1 MKRNILILLTS
12 LAISFCLKAQV
23 KMDITTLQL
32 NMQNTPAK
40 SSWVVNGDTLGRD
53 MTDIVN
59 IPKIHI
65 GFSLRNDSNVD
76 VMLYPLDAQI
86 NALYKY
92 QRKIY
97 NHKVYISSEATKTE
111 HIYIL
116 HPKEEKHFTAC
127 GSIMGLETDFV
138 KIDKNIEYYVPILLE
153 ILPTLRFQYYQKDGL
168 TINQH
173 EIDNVVIKNF
183 NSKESS
189 KSYEQKEY
197 KDKE

>member
-1 MKRNILILLTS
+1 
-12 LAISFCLKAQV
+12 
-23 KMDITTLQL
+23 
-32 NMQNTPAK
+32 
-40 SSWVVNGDTLGRD
+40 
-53 MTDIVN
+53 
-59 IPKIHI
+59 
-65 GFSLRNDSNVD
+65 
-76 VMLYPLDAQI
+76 
-86 NALYKY
+86 
-92 QRKIY
+92 
-97 NHKVYISSEATKTE
+97 
-111 HIYIL
+111 
-116 HPKEEKHFTAC
+116 
-127 GSIMGLETDFV
+127 MGLETDFV